1 MSHPSK
7 YPSPPTNNLKYNTFD
22 RMPQIQPTNSNI
34 NDTNT
39 SMHAFKPHATTLL
52 DQVDAIA
59 ASSSSTSTNSTNST
73 NTIIPISSGSTTP
86 VPSTTTAPSP
96 SGIELLLNSSYGQLS
111 VEQLFN
117 KKKECMNQ
125 INLFNSDRDMSRLE
139 FDTMVQSVNLI
150 RNINGGDDTFHYC
163 ICNQFQKQ
171 TSVTV
176 NTTYGHTYDYN
187 VSHHCTDQN
196 TKTYKNDRLFEP
208 GTFLEPS
215 KPSTTGNKWT
225 PQIKFNLPTIQ
236 SQLTTGSCNY
246 LSKQLKQLII
256 FLQMYGGSK
265 LKIHRKNVWKK
276 YVTIDTLIQA
286 KKGLIAFGVP
296 ASYYINEWAPKLV
309 SGFHER
315 LGGVSKLVEA
325 TRVFFSDGMIA
336 TAQNFFQRLNS
347 NQGSCSISSS
357 LGSPVN
363 VTEASSAKTCEDHF
377 LSNGKKN
384 YYVKNKDCRHCQ
396 NGTCTMKQHK
406 GKTQNGFLAEKIS
419 SSSSS
424 SSSTSSSTKTM
435 QDVNS
440 NHSKQAIES
449 SFTPTSLTSSGMEML
464 HDASNRH
471 PNSNQPSHSRSNV
484 ILKQQGYTSRWTQ
497 QEKRAFEEGLTIHGR
512 GRWALFLPTIPTKT
526 QLQIRQVSLSFSV
539 YHQVPH
545 FCSFLFIFFSY
556 LKIINIPTNP
566 QTERFAIPF
575 TFTYTLHFVIFLFF
589 NFSIFFIFTACLC
602 LL

>member
-1 MSHPSK
+1 MSHPSN
-7 YPSPPTNNLKYNTFD
+7 YPSPPTDNLKYNTFD

-39 SMHAFKPHATTLL
+39 SMHAFKSHATTLL

-73 NTIIPISSGSTTP
+73 NTIIPISSTSNLKTTGSTTP
-86 VPSTTTAPSP
+86 VPSTTTAPVP

-117 KKKECMNQ
+117 KKNECLNQ

-150 RNINGGDDTFHYC
+150 RNINGGDATFHYC

-176 NTTYGHTYDYN
+176 NTTYGHAYDYN

-225 PQIKFNLPTIQ
+225 PQIKFNLPSIQ

-256 FLQMYGGSK
+256 FLQLYGGSK
-265 LKIHRKNVWKK
+265 LKIYKKNVWKK

-315 LGGVSKLVEA
+315 LGGISKLVEA

-336 TAQNFFQRLNS
+336 TAQNFFRRLNS
-347 NQGSCSISSS
+347 NQDSCYRSKR
-357 LGSPVN
+357 LLKK
-363 VTEASSAKTCEDHF
+363 TEAPSAKTCEDHHRMQVEQ
-377 LSNGKKN
+377 LPRRANGKKN
-384 YYVKNKDCRHCQ
+384 YYVKKKDCRHCQ
-396 NGTCTMKQHK
+396 SGTCTMKQHK

-424 SSSTSSSTKTM
+424 SSSNTKTM

-449 SFTPTSLTSSGMEML
+449 SFTPTALTSSGMEML

-471 PNSNQPSHSRSNV
+471 PNSNQPSHSKYND
-484 ILKQQGYTSRWTQ
+484 ILKQQGKQNRWSQ
-497 QEKRAFEEGLTIHGR
+497 QEKRAFEEGLKIHGR
-512 GRWALFLPTIPTKT
+512 GRWALFLPIIPTKT
-526 QLQIRQVSLSFSV
+526 QLQIRQVSLSFPLMLSITS
-539 YHQVPH
+539 PTI
-545 FCSFLFIFFSY
+545 FFILFFLFEIK
-556 LKIINIPTNP
+556 LNALHPIH
-566 QTERFAIPF
+566 
-575 TFTYTLHFVIFLFF
+575 TFTYTFCILSFFLFF
-589 NFSIFFIFTACLC
+589 IFSIFTACLC

>member
-1 MSHPSK
+1 
-7 YPSPPTNNLKYNTFD
+7 
-22 RMPQIQPTNSNI
+22 
-34 NDTNT
+34 
-39 SMHAFKPHATTLL
+39 
-52 DQVDAIA
+52 
-59 ASSSSTSTNSTNST
+59 
-73 NTIIPISSGSTTP
+73 
-86 VPSTTTAPSP
+86 
-96 SGIELLLNSSYGQLS
+96 
-111 VEQLFN
+111 
-117 KKKECMNQ
+117 
-125 INLFNSDRDMSRLE
+125 MSRLE

-150 RNINGGDDTFHYC
+150 RNINGGDATFHYC

-176 NTTYGHTYDYN
+176 NTTYGHAYDYN

-225 PQIKFNLPTIQ
+225 PQIKFNLPSIQ

-256 FLQMYGGSK
+256 FLQLYGGSK
-265 LKIHRKNVWKK
+265 LKIYKKNVWKK

-336 TAQNFFQRLNS
+336 TAQNFFRRLNS
-347 NQGSCSISSS
+347 NQDSCYRSKR
-357 LGSPVN
+357 LLKK
-363 VTEASSAKTCEDHF
+363 TEAPSAKTCDDHL

-384 YYVKNKDCRHCQ
+384 YYVKKKDCRHCQ
-396 NGTCTMKQHK
+396 SGTCTMKQHK

-424 SSSTSSSTKTM
+424 SSSNTKTM

-449 SFTPTSLTSSGMEML
+449 SFTPTALTSSGMEML

-471 PNSNQPSHSRSNV
+471 PNSNQPSHSKYND
-484 ILKQQGYTSRWTQ
+484 ILKQQGKQNRWSQ
-497 QEKRAFEEGLTIHGR
+497 QEKRAFEEGLKIHGR
-512 GRWALFLPTIPTKT
+512 GRWALFLPIIPTKT

-545 FCSFLFIFFSY
+545 FCFIFFSY
-556 LKIINIPTNP
+556 LKIIKNQSPN
-566 QTERFAIPF
+566 
-575 TFTYTLHFVIFLFF
+575 
-589 NFSIFFIFTACLC
+589 
-602 LL
+602 